1 VTAAWFDIDGRLA
14 LAEDVRAGDLLLAA
28 TEALARA
35 SQANDDAVDALQA
48 GDLDAEAR
56 ALRCEL
62 GHLAHAA
69 AYADAAGRP
78 GWAAAIRLL
87 ADDVRASLVT
97 DDPATPF

>member
-1 VTAAWFDIDGRLA
+1 MTAAWFNLEGGLV
-14 LAEDVRAGDLLLAA
+14 LTEDVRAGDLFLAA

-35 SQANDDAVDALQA
+35 SRANDDAVDALQA

-56 ALRCEL
+56 ALRYEL
-62 GHLAHAA
+62 RQLAHAA

-87 ADDVRASLVT
+87 ADDVRASLTV

>member
-14 LAEDVRAGDLLLAA
+14 LAEDVRAGDLLQAA

-35 SQANDDAVDALQA
+35 SQANDDAVNALQA

-62 GHLAHAA
+62 GHLVTAA

-97 DDPATPF
+97 YDPATPF